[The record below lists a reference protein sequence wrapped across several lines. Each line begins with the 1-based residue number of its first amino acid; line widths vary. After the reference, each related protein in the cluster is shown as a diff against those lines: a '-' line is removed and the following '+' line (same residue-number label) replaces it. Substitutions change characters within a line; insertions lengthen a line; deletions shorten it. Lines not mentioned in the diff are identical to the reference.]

1 MTGPTPH
8 NATLPERRT
17 ELETRRPKLWNV
29 VILDDEDHTYDYVIE
44 ILTSLFG
51 HSDEKAFA
59 IAEAIDVEG
68 RAIAGTF
75 HREFAE
81 LRREQVL
88 SFGADHRIAMSAGP
102 MSVVLEPAEDSGD
115 DEDA

>member
-1 MTGPTPH
+1 MSGEHTTH
-8 NATLPERRT
+8 ATLPAQRT
-17 ELETRRPKLWNV
+17 EPQTGRPRLWKV

-59 IAEAIDVEG
+59 IAEAIDIEG
-68 RAIAGTF
+68 RGVAGTF

-81 LRREQVL
+81 LRREQVF

-102 MSVVLEPAEDSGD
+102 MSVVLEPAEDE
-115 DEDA
+115 DE